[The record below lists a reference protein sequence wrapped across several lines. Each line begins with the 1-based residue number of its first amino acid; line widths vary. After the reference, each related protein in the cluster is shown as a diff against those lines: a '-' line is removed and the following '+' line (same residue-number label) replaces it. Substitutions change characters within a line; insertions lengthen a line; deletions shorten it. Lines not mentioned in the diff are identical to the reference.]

1 LSTFLLQVQILGIIF
16 FKRKRIFKDEKLK
29 WFWISLTIFFIFY
42 LLIVGGA
49 TYGSISAELTYQK
62 FDLNG
67 DGNFSNNEITA
78 EQIIAEKNLISDTGR
93 NFSFITG
100 LIFSGILAFFV
111 FVIGKT
117 TEYLKRRKTT
127 HNNL

>member
-1 LSTFLLQVQILGIIF
+1 
-16 FKRKRIFKDEKLK
+16 
-29 WFWISLTIFFIFY
+29 LTIFFIFY